1 VTGVAGFTITG
12 LGAETALVALELY
25 RRHTGWKVRA
35 VGQGY
40 AGGLV
45 ELLRDQGLPEARG
58 LALAIHAAVAPAAV
72 EGPGTPSAGEALS
85 GPVPERHPGAAAV
98 RSRPAARRPGPTG
111 NAAGPG
117 PVDYT
122 HPRRRKTCAP
132 SAAASPEPVRP
143 VAGNAAGWTLE
154 ERLHNQV
161 WGMFEDLARAVA
173 AYRGA
178 VGFAESRLDQELDRL
193 LADPRTRLGPA
204 AEAALAQARAK
215 QADLVGRA
223 RAVLDRDLAQL
234 TAESEVVEPALPPA
248 LAAWH
253 SHVWHGYQVPVEI
266 SMAVRVGD
274 VHLPEHP
281 ALRIPMLVPLPR
293 GLWIDSAQDH
303 RLAME
308 VAVAL
313 AARLLASYPAGEFAV
328 RVIDPGRTATATL
341 APLADSGALPPP
353 AAAGAAGVN
362 ETIAVLTHQVDL
374 MHMASGAGQAGALPP
389 DLDAGSRLLIVN
401 DFPYGFDDRA
411 ITRLRYLADE
421 GPAVGVHLLI
431 VADRADALE
440 YGPVLDPLW
449 RSLLRLTPVPDDHLV
464 DPWVGHSWTFEPML
478 SPQDSQVLA
487 RVLGQVV
494 AARRV

>member
-1 VTGVAGFTITG
+1 
-12 LGAETALVALELY
+12 
-25 RRHTGWKVRA
+25 
-35 VGQGY
+35 
-40 AGGLV
+40 
-45 ELLRDQGLPEARG
+45 
-58 LALAIHAAVAPAAV
+58 
-72 EGPGTPSAGEALS
+72 
-85 GPVPERHPGAAAV
+85 
-98 RSRPAARRPGPTG
+98 
-111 NAAGPG
+111 
-117 PVDYT
+117 
-122 HPRRRKTCAP
+122 
-132 SAAASPEPVRP
+132 
-143 VAGNAAGWTLE
+143 LE

-193 LADPRTRLGPA
+193 LADPSTRLGPA

-215 QADLVGRA
+215 QADLVGQA

-248 LAAWH
+248 WAAWH
-253 SHVWHGYQVPVEI
+253 SHAWHGYQMPVEI
-266 SMAVRVGD
+266 PMAVRVGD

-281 ALRIPMLVPLPR
+281 ALRIPMLVPLPLQR
-293 GLWIDSAQDH
+293 GLWIDSAEDQ

-313 AARLLASYPAGEFAV
+313 AVRLLASHPAGEFAV
-328 RVIDPGRTATATL
+328 RVIDPGRTATAAL
-341 APLADSGALPPP
+341 APLADSGALPPSS
-353 AAAGAAGVN
+353 AAGAAGVT
-362 ETIAVLTHQVDL
+362 ETIAALTRQVDL
-374 MHMASGAGQAGALPP
+374 MHMASGAGQADARPP

-431 VADRADALE
+431 VADRADARE

-464 DPWVGHSWTFEPML
+464 DPWVGHAWTFEPMPA
-478 SPQDSQVLA
+478 PQGEVLA
-487 RVLGQVV
+487 RVLGQVA